1 MKINPGTQS
10 RKDKYEQLQQF
21 MHKDLQKNLRSKD
34 HNINLL
40 FSLNMILSELIYHLH
55 TTKDREFYGRKVKI
69 RKTGKAKKQQALVNI
84 TILSHQ
90 LLKAYQINLTPFHGQ
105 AALSKSLRPKP
116 FEQVRDN

>member
-1 MKINPGTQS
+1 
-10 RKDKYEQLQQF
+10 
-21 MHKDLQKNLRSKD
+21 
-34 HNINLL
+34 
-40 FSLNMILSELIYHLH
+40 MILSELIYHLH

-69 RKTGKAKKQQALVNI
+69 QKAGKAKKQQALVNI

-116 FEQVRDN
+116 FEQVRHN